1 MITSL
6 LIANRGEIA
15 CRIIR
20 TARAMGIRTV
30 AVYSDADAKALHV
43 RQADEAVHIGPSP
56 ARESYLVGEKII
68 AAAKATGAE
77 AIHPGYGF
85 LSENAE
91 FAQAVIDAG
100 LIWVGPRPASITAM
114 GLKDAAKKLMAEAGV
129 PVTPGYMGENQDPVF
144 LAERAAEIGY
154 PVLIKAVAGGGG
166 KGMRKVDDAAGFADA
181 LASCQRE
188 ATASFGNAHV
198 LIEKY
203 IQRPRHIEVQVFGD
217 THGNIVHLFER
228 DCSLQ
233 RRHQKVIEEAPAPG
247 MDEATREQLCA
258 AAVRAAKAVD
268 YVGAGTIEF
277 IADAS
282 EGLRADRI
290 WFMEMNTRL
299 QVEHPVT
306 EEITGVDLVEWQLRV
321 ASGEPLPLRQ
331 EELSINGWAMEA
343 RLYAEDV
350 PAGFLPSTGP
360 LTHFRLQKPWRV
372 EGLRIETGVEKG
384 DAISPFYDPMIA
396 KLIAKADTR
405 DEAIRRL
412 TVLCERVECWP
423 VKTNAQFLAN
433 LIGEPDFESG
443 NVDTGLIVR
452 EIDHIV
458 PDSDPSN
465 HVLQS
470 VALVAV
476 DRAMGGMPDTLS
488 TTYVNRPSGPWHW
501 SRGFRLNSAAAPTI
515 IPLAVGAKRFDV
527 RFEEI
532 DVNRASYVEVVDEGY
547 LVSDAGMTFVLTD
560 ARTDGSAH
568 GPASDGAILSPM
580 PGRIIAVD
588 VAAGQTVTKGQ
599 KLLTLEAMKME
610 HSLTAPFDGRAQ
622 CRGRRAGAGRG
633 AAGAG
638 GGERRVS
645 FRRPGRDPGPLATL
659 RNIDGGPGSR
669 PGRRKHSSR
678 DVSTTPAPRAVPGS
692 AHRVAAASVR
702 PRARLC
708 HRGSPSGCPP
718 PR

>member
-1 MITSL
+1 VIDSL

-43 RQADEAVHIGPSP
+43 RQADEAVHIGASP

-68 AAAKATGAE
+68 AAALATKAK

-129 PVTPGYMGENQDPVF
+129 PVTPGYMGENQDPAF
-144 LAERAAEIGY
+144 LCQQAAEIGY

-166 KGMRKVDDAAGFADA
+166 KGMRKVEDAADFADA

-258 AAVRAAKAVD
+258 AAVKAAKAVN

-321 ASGEPLPLRQ
+321 ASGEALPLRQ
-331 EELSINGWAMEA
+331 DELSINGWAMEA
-343 RLYAEDV
+343 RLYAED
-350 PAGFLPSTGP
+350 PSTGFLPSIGNLERFEMP
-360 LTHFRLQKPWRV
+360 YQMLPEDWAEQFGYRV
-372 EGLRIETGVEKG
+372 EAGVQQG
-384 DAISPFYDPMIA
+384 DNVSPFYDPMIA
-396 KLIAKADTR
+396 KIISHRPTR
-405 DEAIRRL
+405 DEAVTALREFISSLDIHGVR
-412 TVLCERVECWP
+412 
-423 VKTNAQFLAN
+423 TNAGFLFR
-433 LIGEPDFESG
+433 LLG
-443 NVDTGLIVR
+443 NHEVLSFNVHTGLI
-452 EIDHIV
+452 EDHTNQLCTRPSPSQGWLGEAAIKLIGNDKPSV
-458 PDSDPSN
+458 WNAASGFRMNASPNDIARISD
-465 HVLQS
+465 QS
-470 VALVAV
+470 GNDYLVDISKERWKWQPTIERTVAFTENGEFYEL
-476 DRAMGGMPDTLS
+476 TLS
-488 TTYVNRPSGPWHW
+488 RTEGRNTAGGASG
-501 SRGFRLNSAAAPTI
+501 S
-515 IPLAVGAKRFDV
+515 
-527 RFEEI
+527 
-532 DVNRASYVEVVDEGY
+532 
-547 LVSDAGMTFVLTD
+547 
-560 ARTDGSAH
+560 
-568 GPASDGAILSPM
+568 ILSPM
-580 PGRIIAVD
+580 PGRIIAVE
-588 VAAGQTVTKGQ
+588 VTQGQTVTKGQ

-610 HSLTAPFDGRAQ
+610 HSLTAPFNGVVAELNVE
-622 CRGRRAGAGRG
+622 AGAQVQVEALLVRI
-633 AAGAG
+633 
-638 GGERRVS
+638 E
-645 FRRPGRDPGPLATL
+645 
-659 RNIDGGPGSR
+659 
-669 PGRRKHSSR
+669 
-678 DVSTTPAPRAVPGS
+678 AVE
-692 AHRVAAASVR
+692 
-702 PRARLC
+702 
-708 HRGSPSGCPP
+708 
-718 PR
+718 

>member
-1 MITSL
+1 MIQSL

-56 ARESYLVGEKII
+56 ARESYLQGETII
-68 AAAKATGAE
+68 AAALATKAE

-114 GLKDAAKKLMAEAGV
+114 GLKDAAKTLMAAAGV
-129 PVTPGYMGENQDPVF
+129 PVTPGYMGENQDPDF
-144 LAERAAEIGY
+144 LGQRAAEIGY

-166 KGMRKVDDAAGFADA
+166 KGMRKVEAASDFADA

-258 AAVRAAKAVD
+258 AAVKAAKAVD

-321 ASGEPLPLRQ
+321 ASGEALPKRQ
-331 EELSINGWAMEA
+331 DELSINGWAMEA
-343 RLYAEDV
+343 RLYAED
-350 PAGFLPSTGP
+350 PAKGFLPSVG
-360 LTHFRLQKPWRV
+360 RL
-372 EGLRIETGVEKG
+372 EHLRIGITRDFDFDYSKVVSESGFTGNQLDWEPPTPIRVETGVEAG
-384 DAISPFYDPMIA
+384 SDVSPFYDPMIA
-396 KLIAKADTR
+396 KLVVHGQDRADVAHKLASACEHVEVWPVRTNASFLAKLLGEPRFAQGDVTTGFITEAGEALVQIEPLPDDR
-405 DEAIRRL
+405 LDEAAVQLRWEL
-412 TVLCERVECWP
+412 
-423 VKTNAQFLAN
+423 
-433 LIGEPDFESG
+433 PDE
-443 NVDTGLIVR
+443 GLF
-452 EIDHIV
+452 
-458 PDSDPSN
+458 SN
-465 HVLQS
+465 GL
-470 VALVAV
+470 L
-476 DRAMGGMPDTLS
+476 
-488 TTYVNRPSGPWHW
+488 
-501 SRGFRLNSAAAPTI
+501 GFRLNSTPNRSTTI
-515 IPLAVGAKRFDV
+515 IVEGEPRLARLYSSEDENLAVHMGFDGLAI
-527 RFEEI
+527 R
-532 DVNRASYVEVVDEGY
+532 DGDG
-547 LVSDAGMTFVLTD
+547 LVLFSRGSPYRTSL
-560 ARTDGSAH
+560 RTDGSAH
-568 GPASDGAILSPM
+568 HGAHDGTILSPM

-588 VAAGQTVTKGQ
+588 VAQGQSVTKGQ

-610 HSLTAPFDGRAQ
+610 HSLTAPFDGVVAELNAE
-622 CRGRRAGAGRG
+622 AGTQVQVEALLVRI
-633 AAGAG
+633 
-638 GGERRVS
+638 E
-645 FRRPGRDPGPLATL
+645 
-659 RNIDGGPGSR
+659 
-669 PGRRKHSSR
+669 
-678 DVSTTPAPRAVPGS
+678 AVE
-692 AHRVAAASVR
+692 
-702 PRARLC
+702 
-708 HRGSPSGCPP
+708 
-718 PR
+718 